1 MRAAAP
7 VTDDEGDMAF
17 SRAVLSAIKDQADI
31 LQLIGEKVA
40 LTPAG
45 ANHKGLC
52 PFHHEKSPSFTV
64 HPGKRLFH
72 CFGCGVGGGVVDF
85 VMRFE
90 RVEFP
95 EAVRLLAG
103 RLGIALEESGGRPGE
118 DTALAALQT
127 AQGYYHDLLLRQP
140 GGEPGRAYLR
150 ERAVDEQAWTD
161 FGLGFAVDDWR
172 GLTQHA
178 QRKGLA
184 LPDLLAGGLV
194 RTGPQGN
201 TYDLLRKRV
210 VFPISNERGKA
221 IAFGGRVIAKED
233 SPKYINSPETRFY
246 RKHQVLFGLH
256 QGQAALRQGRR
267 AILVEGYL
275 DVIRLHRNGFREA
288 VATCGTALT
297 EDHLKLLERY
307 ADQVLLVFDG
317 DEAGIKA
324 ALRSAPLFLNRGV
337 EARVVLLPD
346 GLDPDDYVQRDGAEA
361 FAQQAA
367 QAVPLLEF
375 LAFQTLRRNG
385 RTPQGRDKSLQALL
399 PVLSAVKNEAL
410 RDVTVRHVADLI
422 EVRADSVFALLRPAS
437 RGGPGTDPRERA
449 AAAAGAFRRETRHQR
464 MFLHLLLKERAL
476 LGRAREL
483 LRPDELTDPDV
494 RALCEKMLRFSDEE
508 FRSVDLDELAQ
519 LYPDLAPALRGMAV
533 EEPRLLLG
541 VTDAELE
548 LRNRVAGIKEEEKE
562 RLLQQ
567 LRRASGTEQEELAT
581 HRFVRLSKELRAL
594 RTPTPP
600 AAPPAGGA
608 AGAVPA

>member
-1 MRAAAP
+1 
-7 VTDDEGDMAF
+7 MAF

-31 LQLIGEKVA
+31 LQIIGEKVS

-52 PFHHEKSPSFTV
+52 PFHQEKSPSFTV
-64 HPGKRLFH
+64 HPGKRIFH
-72 CFGCGVGGGVVDF
+72 CFGCGAGGSVVDF
-85 VMRFE
+85 VMRYE
-90 RVEFP
+90 RLEFP

-103 RLGIALEESGGRPGE
+103 RLGIALEERGGRAGE
-118 DTALAALQT
+118 DPALVALQA
-127 AQGYYHDLLLRQP
+127 AQSYYHELLLRQP
-140 GGEPGRAYLR
+140 AGEPGRAYLR

-161 FGLGFAVDDWR
+161 FGLGYAVDDWR

-194 RTGPQGN
+194 KTGPNGN
-201 TYDLLRKRV
+201 AYDMLRKRV
-210 VFPISNERGKA
+210 VFPIHSERGKA

-246 RKHQVLFGLH
+246 RKGQVLFGLH

-346 GLDPDDYVQRDGAEA
+346 GLDPDDYIQRDGAEA
-361 FAQQAA
+361 FGQRAA

-399 PVLSAVKNEAL
+399 PVLAAVKSEAL

-422 EVRADSVFALLRPAS
+422 EVRADSVFSLLRTAS
-437 RGGPGTDPRERA
+437 GDSKDSAPREKGA
-449 AAAAGAFRRETRHQR
+449 AAATSLRRETRHQR
-464 MFLHLLLKERAL
+464 MFMHLLLKERAL

-483 LRPDELTDPDV
+483 LRPDELSDPDV
-494 RALCEKMLRFSDEE
+494 RALFEKMLRFSDAE
-508 FRSVDLDELAQ
+508 FRGVDIEELAT
-519 LYPDLAPALRGMAV
+519 LYPELAPALRGLAV
-533 EEPRLLLG
+533 EEPMLLRG

-548 LRNRVAGIKEEEKE
+548 LRNRVAGIKEEEKD

-567 LRRASGTEQEELAT
+567 LKRASGTEEEELAT
-581 HRFVRLSKELRAL
+581 RRYLRLRDELRAL
-594 RTPTPP
+594 RTPASP
-600 AAPPAGGA
+600 AAPVAETIPA
-608 AGAVPA
+608 